1 MLNRRSFLAATT
13 TATGA
18 ALAARAPLGAL
29 ASPSAQAP
37 KVGGL
42 LPLPA
47 NEAPFDA
54 AARRSLAADL
64 LTFFVKQKGLFP
76 GRGVFLLPA
85 APWFGGWE
93 PSSSRLAWDLT
104 VPAGQPLY
112 LLAAAESERP
122 VDPSATTITVNG
134 APLTGLASYVHEGLT
149 ALHEGEP
156 KSHSVLDLV
165 FAPPAPGRYK
175 IEVETGDTT

>member
-42 LPLPA
+42 LPFPA

-54 AARRSLAADL
+54 AARRSLAEDL

-76 GRGVFLLPA
+76 GRGVYLLPA

-93 PSSSRLAWDLT
+93 PASKLMAWDLT
-104 VPAGQPLY
+104 VTAGQPLY
-112 LLAAAESERP
+112 LLAAA
-122 VDPSATTITVNG
+122 DPNGALNPAGTTITVNG
-134 APLTGLASYVHEGLT
+134 APLTDLDDYVHGGIT
-149 ALHEGEP
+149 ALHAGEP
-156 KSHSVLDLV
+156 KTHSVLDFV

-175 IEVETGDTT
+175 IEVET